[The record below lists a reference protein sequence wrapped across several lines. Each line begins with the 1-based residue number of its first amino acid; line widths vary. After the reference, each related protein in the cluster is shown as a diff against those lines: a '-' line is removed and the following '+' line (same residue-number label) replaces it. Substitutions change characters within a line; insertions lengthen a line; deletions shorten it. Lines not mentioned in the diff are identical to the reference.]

1 MKSFQFRAD
10 GSRAATGDP
19 PQPWEYS
26 LAALATLYEKY
37 KAGDWLPGALVRM
50 CEFDH
55 PRIRTNP
62 KDFIF
67 KGDGEEVE
75 IMDPYDHYRDGP
87 RCVLGDAEAH
97 QEWKKRVCADY
108 KTRDELLNREELRFY
123 AETGHIPRKD
133 LAAFPLMP
141 SPPTVVIDA
150 EEVCFGE
157 IYKAHREFKIEVKA
171 IPTRRSLAQPHRG
184 SMYLFQG
191 SFNVD
196 PGFAR
201 GYVEGALR
209 TRIML
214 EDNTFPLSRCSFEVR
229 KQAFMANRE
238 SILEYKSR
246 ERGRAVNDGNERW
259 TTKVGWA
266 RDYQCS
272 NGGISLTPP
281 RKTSKKKKKRKREAP
296 PPPKIKY
303 HKIRGGAAKATEQ
316 GLQLPQIA
324 ECYEQDVDVLVIS
337 ASKFVS
343 FKEAYTAE
351 NVVEPVLNKADK
363 IIVLGNLPET
373 LSMRSWLALCNARVV
388 SNPVE
393 IKNLH
398 LLLQW
403 LPLWWDYPKHKAPR
417 KALPMPDLRSSLET
431 FLRTIPPADE
441 YGNDESDLRPVWI
454 RQLINGAKHLPL
466 FVTACENKNRHALDN
481 QNLHALGTVWDYRDV
496 QISI

>member
-1 MKSFQFRAD
+1 MEEPVKSFQFRAD

-67 KGDGEEVE
+67 KGDGDEVE
-75 IMDPYDHYRDGP
+75 IMDPYNHYRDGP

-97 QEWKKRVCADY
+97 QEWKKRRSVDY
-108 KTRDELLNREELRFY
+108 QTRDELLTREELRSY
-123 AETGHIPRKD
+123 AETGDIPRED

-141 SPPTVVIDA
+141 SPPTVVIEGDFKI
-150 EEVCFGE
+150 CFGE

-171 IPTRRSLAQPHRG
+171 ILTRRAYAQPQRG
-184 SMYLFQG
+184 AMYLLKRY
-191 SFNVD
+191 NND
-196 PGFAR
+196 PGCAR

-303 HKIRGGAAKATEQ
+303 HKTRGGAAKATEQ

-324 ECYEQDVDVLVIS
+324 ECYDQDVDVLVLP
-337 ASKFVS
+337 AEKFLVY
-343 FKEAYTAE
+343 KEQYMAGGA
-351 NVVEPVLNKADK
+351 VPPILNQARK
-363 IIVLGNLPET
+363 IIVIGHVDTFELAMKCWM
-373 LSMRSWLALCNARVV
+373 SMCNARVV
-388 SNPVE
+388 SKPVE

-398 LLLQW
+398 LLIQW
-403 LPLWWDYPKHKAPR
+403 LPLWWDYPKHKAPQ
-417 KALPMPDLRSSLET
+417 KALLMPDLRSSLET

-466 FVTACENKNRHALDN
+466 FVTACENKNRHALDD
-481 QNLHALGTVWDYRDV
+481 QNLHDRGV

>member
-1 MKSFQFRAD
+1 MEEPVKSFQFRAD
-10 GSRAATGDP
+10 GSRAPSGDAP
-19 PQPWEYS
+19 HPHHFS
-26 LAALATLYEKY
+26 LGMLASLYEAY
-37 KAGDWLPGALVRM
+37 RAGDWLPGALVRM

-67 KGDGEEVE
+67 KANDDDEVK
-75 IMDPYDHYRDGP
+75 IMEPYNHYRDGP

-97 QEWKKRVCADY
+97 QEWKKRRFAEY
-108 KTRDELLNREELRFY
+108 KTRDELLTREELRFY
-123 AETGHIPRKD
+123 AETGHIPRED
-133 LAAFPLMP
+133 LAAFSLMP

-150 EEVCFGE
+150 EEVSFE
-157 IYKAHREFKIEVKA
+157 KIYKAHREFKIEVKA
-171 IPTRRSLAQPHRG
+171 IPYYSRIAQPHRG

-191 SFNVD
+191 SFNID

-229 KQAFMANRE
+229 KQAYTANRE
-238 SILEYKSR
+238 RILEYKSR

-266 RDYQCS
+266 RDYQKD

-316 GLQLPQIA
+316 GLQMPQIA
-324 ECYEQDVDVLVIS
+324 ECYDQDFDVLVLS
-337 ASKFVS
+337 AKKFLAY
-343 FKEAYTAE
+343 KEKYMEGGA
-351 NVVEPVLNKADK
+351 VPPILNQARK
-363 IIVLGNLPET
+363 IIVIGHVDTTKLAMKCWM
-373 LSMRSWLALCNARVV
+373 SMCNARKV
-388 SNPVE
+388 SNIGE
-393 IKNLH
+393 IDDLH
-398 LLLQW
+398 LLIQW
-403 LPLWWDYPKHKAPR
+403 LPLWWDYPKHVTPQ
-417 KALPMPDLRSSLET
+417 KALPMPHLRSSLER
-431 FLRTIPPADE
+431 FLRTVPSADE
-441 YGNDESDLRPVWI
+441 FGNDESDLRPVWI
-454 RQLINGAKHLPL
+454 RQLINGAWALP
-466 FVTACENKNRHALDN
+466 FFATACGMGDCKP
-481 QNLHALGTVWDYRDV
+481 V

>member
-1 MKSFQFRAD
+1 MEEPVKSFQFRAD
-10 GSRAATGDP
+10 GSRAPSGDAP
-19 PQPWEYS
+19 HPHHFS
-26 LAALATLYEKY
+26 LGMLASLYAAY

-67 KGDGEEVE
+67 KANDDEVE
-75 IMDPYDHYRDGP
+75 IMEPYNHYRDGP

-97 QEWKKRVCADY
+97 QEWKKRRFAEY
-108 KTRDELLNREELRFY
+108 KTRDELLTREELRFY
-123 AETGHIPRKD
+123 AETGHIPRED
-133 LAAFPLMP
+133 LAAFSLMP

-150 EEVCFGE
+150 EEVFFGE

-191 SFNVD
+191 SFNID

-229 KQAFMANRE
+229 KQAYTANRE
-238 SILEYKSR
+238 RILEYKSR

-303 HKIRGGAAKATEQ
+303 HKTRGGAAKATEQ

-324 ECYEQDVDVLVIS
+324 EYYEHDVDVMVIS
-337 ASKFVS
+337 ASKFRSLKDWYITEGSV
-343 FKEAYTAE
+343 
-351 NVVEPVLNKADK
+351 PRILNQGRK
-363 IIVLGNLPET
+363 IIVIGKLTT
-373 LSMRSWLALCNARVV
+373 LSMRSFLALCNARVV
-388 SNPVE
+388 SKPVE

-403 LPLWWDYPKHKAPR
+403 LPLWWDYPKHKAPQ

-466 FVTACENKNRHALDN
+466 FVTACENKNRHALDD
-481 QNLHALGTVWDYRDV
+481 QNLHDRDV

>member
-1 MKSFQFRAD
+1 MEEPVKSFQFRAD
-10 GSRAATGDP
+10 GSRAPSGDAP
-19 PQPWEYS
+19 HPHHFS
-26 LAALATLYEKY
+26 LGMLASLYAAY

-67 KGDGEEVE
+67 KANDDEVE
-75 IMDPYDHYRDGP
+75 IMEPYNHYRDGP

-97 QEWKKRVCADY
+97 QEWKKRRFAEY
-108 KTRDELLNREELRFY
+108 KTRDELLTREELRFY
-123 AETGHIPRKD
+123 AETGHIPRED
-133 LAAFPLMP
+133 LAAFSLMP

-150 EEVCFGE
+150 EEVFFGE

-191 SFNVD
+191 SFNID

-229 KQAFMANRE
+229 KQAYTANRE
-238 SILEYKSR
+238 RILEYKSR

-259 TTKVGWA
+259 TTKLGWA

-296 PPPKIKY
+296 PPPKVKY

-324 ECYEQDVDVLVIS
+324 EYYEHDVDVMVIS
-337 ASKFVS
+337 ASKFRSLKDWYITEGSV
-343 FKEAYTAE
+343 
-351 NVVEPVLNKADK
+351 PRILNQGRK
-363 IIVLGNLPET
+363 IIVIGKLTT
-373 LSMRSWLALCNARVV
+373 LSMRSFLALCNARVV
-388 SNPVE
+388 SKPVE

-403 LPLWWDYPKHKAPR
+403 LPLWWDYPKHKAPQ

-466 FVTACENKNRHALDN
+466 FVTACENKNRHALDD
-481 QNLHALGTVWDYRDV
+481 QNLHDRDV